1 LDTKPAESVNPFAG
15 SHPIT
20 SDPVELEAVRLAA
33 EAALREFP
41 YFEERFGERARLFGT
56 SDGAWLATL
65 PGHSAGYVREQVLW
79 LGAVLANRGMP
90 RLLLERHLE
99 LLHAELVRLRP
110 DRGERYAALLDAA
123 ALLRER
129 RESRIAPADARAIE
143 AAFEEQAGAGWR
155 ERLPGMGSILVAA
168 AADEADGLTSAVGS
182 VLEWALDPARFAA
195 PWLLAVR
202 TAIGR
207 ARAAASPADPA
218 SG

>member
-1 LDTKPAESVNPFAG
+1 LDTKPVGSVNPFAG
-15 SHPIT
+15 SHPI
-20 SDPVELEAVRLAA
+20 SADPVELEAARLAA

-41 YFEERFGERARLFGT
+41 YFEARFGERARLFGT

-65 PGHSAGYVREQVLW
+65 PGHSTGHVREQVLW

-110 DRGERYAALLDAA
+110 ERGERYAALLDGA

-129 RESRIAPADARAIE
+129 RESRIAPAEAREIE
-143 AAFEEQAGAGWR
+143 TAFEEQADARWR

-168 AADEADGLTSAVGS
+168 AADEADGLTSAVAS
-182 VLEWALDPARFAA
+182 VLEWALDPARFPA
-195 PWLLAVR
+195 PWLRAVQ

-207 ARAAASPADPA
+207 ARATASLADPG